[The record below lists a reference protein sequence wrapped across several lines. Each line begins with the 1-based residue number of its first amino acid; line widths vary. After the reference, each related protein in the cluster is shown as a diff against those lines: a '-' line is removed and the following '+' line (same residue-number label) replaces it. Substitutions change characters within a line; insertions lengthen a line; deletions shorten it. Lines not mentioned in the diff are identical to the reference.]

1 MKYLAALAL
10 TAGSA
15 MANTA
20 SFQPQSQTMT
30 SQQYQDQYAAARQA
44 NFGGS
49 LRSWFPMELLPSLD
63 EGYVGGLLMS
73 FFLVLGLTLTL
84 DLVFSGSNILKV
96 LTLRQRR
103 SARAQ
108 WQPDQ
113 VAQATRQFYQ
123 AIDAISQ
130 NIQS

>member
-1 MKYLAALAL
+1 
-10 TAGSA
+10 
-15 MANTA
+15 
-20 SFQPQSQTMT
+20 
-30 SQQYQDQYAAARQA
+30 
-44 NFGGS
+44 
-49 LRSWFPMELLPSLD
+49 MELLPSLD

-130 NIQS
+130 DINS

>member
-1 MKYLAALAL
+1 
-10 TAGSA
+10 
-15 MANTA
+15 
-20 SFQPQSQTMT
+20 
-30 SQQYQDQYAAARQA
+30 
-44 NFGGS
+44 
-49 LRSWFPMELLPSLD
+49 MELLPSLD

-84 DLVFSGSNILKV
+84 DLVFSGSNVLKV
-96 LTLRQRR
+96 LTLRQRRR